1 MSEEEQSPEPGAQ
14 PRPEGEPG
22 VPPGG
27 RRSGEPWRELVK
39 LVDEV
44 AAGRAAVIPAWQRRT
59 VAESRWP
66 VTLTV
71 IAAVVLQGLLPERL
85 ALHPVELIPVLEIA
99 LFIGL
104 LIANPVRFERR
115 SAMVRAGSIVLIFLV
130 TLANAWSAVRLVVAI
145 VDGHGYGTPAQ
156 LLAAGGTIWATNVI
170 AFSLWY
176 WEFDRGGPVHRSLGK
191 YPHPDLLFPQ
201 MSSPELAP
209 PDWETRFVDYLY
221 LSFTNAAAFSPTDV
235 MPLARWAKL
244 TMLLQSAVSL
254 ALGLLVIARAINVL
268 PG

>member
-1 MSEEEQSPEPGAQ
+1 MSEERHAPEPGAQ
-14 PRPEGEPG
+14 PRPEGGPG
-22 VPPGG
+22 APPGG
-27 RRSGEPWRELVK
+27 RRPGEPWRELVK

-85 ALHPVELIPVLEIA
+85 ALHPVELIPALEIA

-115 SAMVRAGSIVLIFLV
+115 SAMVRAASIVLIFLV

-145 VDGHGYGTPAQ
+145 VNGHGYGTPTQ

-176 WEFDRGGPVHRSLGK
+176 WEFDRGGPVHRSLGR
-191 YPHPDLLFPQ
+191 YPHPDLMFPQ

-254 ALGLLVIARAINVL
+254 ALGVLVIARAINVL